1 MIEEMYAEMS
11 RRKACRNEEGL
22 ESSHRSRMS
31 MNTQML
37 NIN

>member
-11 RRKACRNEEGL
+11 RRKACRNEEGM
-22 ESSHRSRMS
+22 EITQRTRIS
-31 MNTQML
+31 MKNQML